1 MFLYVQQS
9 FSGAYL
15 NIFHPCLGAG
25 ILVQQKVTALCRG
38 LSILSKMFARRKSWS
53 KQRDPSVKYL
63 RDLEALGLLGGSVC
77 CGSDVHGLGRKV

>member
-1 MFLYVQQS
+1 MFLYAQQN

-15 NIFHPCLGAG
+15 NIFHPCLGVG
-25 ILVQQKVTALCRG
+25 ILVQQKATAVYRG
-38 LSILSKMFARRKSWS
+38 LSILRKMFARRKSWS

-77 CGSDVHGLGRKV
+77 CGSDVHSLGRKV